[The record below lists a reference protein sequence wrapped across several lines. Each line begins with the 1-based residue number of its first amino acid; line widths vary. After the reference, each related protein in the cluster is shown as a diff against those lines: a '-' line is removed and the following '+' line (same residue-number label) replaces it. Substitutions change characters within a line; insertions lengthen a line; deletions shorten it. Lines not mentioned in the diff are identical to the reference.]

1 MPKPTN
7 INLHQKSKV
16 LELEFD
22 DGSNFQLPCEY
33 LRVYSPSAEVTG
45 HGPGQEAEGRVG
57 QKREQE
63 GRQHRVEDRP
73 ELVRLHDDPRG
84 GVLVR
89 QDLHHVAERKPH
101 RGRADDEQVQGIL
114 IHCLFRPLLLVH
126 AVFAVEFV
134 HVAGVVE
141 DQQDEDDDRS
151 LLSEPEAQLVAADTD
166 LVEQVEQENA
176 AAVADHEPHEQQPQ
190 GDGDETWEH
199 EEDESGEQDDDL
211 QSAEAGQE
219 SGDQEGGSDDS
230 QQAEGEAPDE
240 SLPSR
245 ASGAGGEKE
254 FDPSK
259 AGQDAAAIDWF
270 DQLGSQDEEQGP
282 EGVAEQAADD
292 AEGRGPGGAL
302 EQLLDQVEG
311 NPAAL
316 LRNQFIL
323 EEERLMG
330 AQGGRLYE
338 PRPW

>member
-1 MPKPTN
+1 MTMRLV
-7 INLHQKSKV
+7 ITV
-16 LELEFD
+16 L
-22 DGSNFQLPCEY
+22 
-33 LRVYSPSAEVTG
+33 A
-45 HGPGQEAEGRVG
+45 A
-57 QKREQE
+57 
-63 GRQHRVEDRP
+63 
-73 ELVRLHDDPRG
+73 
-84 GVLVR
+84 
-89 QDLHHVAERKPH
+89 
-101 RGRADDEQVQGIL
+101 
-114 IHCLFRPLLLVH
+114 
-126 AVFAVEFV
+126 AVFAACGGDGS
-134 HVAGVVE
+134 AGA
-141 DQQDEDDDRS
+141 DRGGQ
-151 LLSEPEAQLVAADTD
+151 PGRGGPPGGGMGGAAGQAT
-166 LVEQVEQENA
+166 
-176 AAVADHEPHEQQPQ
+176 AAVPVR
-190 GDGDETWEH
+190 T
-199 EEDESGEQDDDL
+199 EDVSRGSISDDL
-211 QSAEAGQE
+211 QSAEAGQD

-230 QQAEGEAPDE
+230 QQGEGEAPDE